1 MVSSHD
7 KGREWAC
14 CHCQDPGPDT
24 DRSSENFSAGRQ
36 RQNKQTK
43 YAVRNTK
50 DVKRI
55 VSLSKIRFKTE
66 LELINYEVKL
76 GIRLK

>member
-14 CHCQDPGPDT
+14 CHCQAPGPDT

-36 RQNKQTK
+36 NKQTK
-43 YAVRNTK
+43 YAVTNTK
-50 DVKRI
+50 DVKGI